1 MTRPAIEPVT
11 YGIHAVRVLLIRS
24 PRRLQRLL
32 LLGRRDDRS
41 LGELRVLAEVAGVPV
56 ETVEEPELAA
66 LADGGRHQGAVAVL
80 MADS

>member
-32 LLGRRDDRS
+32 LLARRDDRR
-41 LGELRVLAEVAGVPV
+41 LGELRALAEAAGIPIA
-56 ETVEEPELAA
+56 TV
-66 LADGGRHQGAVAVL
+66 
-80 MADS
+80 